1 MARAIAFGILLSL
14 SALASD
20 ARAETIVVNRT
31 TLSTSALFNCR
42 STVVCSGE
50 NTDTLVIGSGD
61 NVATLTFSGVNITFD
76 VTNSARPITLGTI
89 HMTAP
94 EGFTFPTHPANPGGQ
109 PVLRFILQINE
120 SSPVIAQRTRRW
132 SFGPGGRESIRLQYG
147 NSYTSIPLG
156 PTPYNYHSAVLT
168 FRPFP
173 FAISGAGPTDV
184 TADIGAVPEPAT
196 MVLLGTGLLGAAAAA
211 RRRKGTSE

>member
-1 MARAIAFGILLSL
+1 MPRAITFGTLILSL
-14 SALASD
+14 AAFTAD
-20 ARAETIVVNRT
+20 ARAETIVINRT
-31 TLSTSALFNCR
+31 TISTSALFNCR

-61 NVATLTFSGVNITFD
+61 NAATLTFSGVNITFD

-94 EGFTFPTHPANPGGQ
+94 EGFTFPTHPTSPRQ

-120 SSPVIAQRTRRW
+120 SSPVMAHRTRRW

-147 NSYTSIPLG
+147 NSYTAIPLG

-173 FAISGAGPTDV
+173 FVISGAGPTDV
-184 TADIGAVPEPAT
+184 TADIGAAPEPAK

-211 RRRKGTSE
+211 RRRKGISE